1 MLFEVRVKGKS
12 SVLLSVAL
20 IACLVAGCEAESGN
34 PKDMERPQ
42 KGEVVG
48 GAGEQVRDL
57 TVAEEVEVDRAEE
70 ELVENCMERQGHPYW
85 PAPVASV
92 AERKAGAYVVDDVEW
107 ARRYGYGRPF
117 DIAAEK
123 ARRSHPNV
131 TYHNAL
137 PEQERIRYSRALDGD
152 FDDAISV
159 GLPSGGTIRTPREGC
174 HVEAQ
179 ERLYGD
185 YPTWFRVKKT
195 VTGLTPLY
203 VPQILQDERL
213 VTAVKAWSRCMN
225 ESGNPFGSPDEI
237 RQKRE
242 SLVKGMNAAQA
253 QSAEVKLAVAEAEC
267 ARETSLGETARSL
280 EGEYR
285 EKTLRDYPEEFAT
298 YQQMSMTALSRARNL
313 ESR

>member
-1 MLFEVRVKGKS
+1 VKEKS
-12 SVLLSVAL
+12 TILLSAAL
-20 IACLVAGCEAESGN
+20 IACLVAGCGVGSGN
-34 PKDMERPQ
+34 PKEMERPQ
-42 KGEVVG
+42 KGEAVG
-48 GAGEQVRDL
+48 VAGKQVRDL
-57 TVAEEVEVDRAEE
+57 TVAEEVEVGRAEE
-70 ELVENCMERQGHPYW
+70 KLVEKCMERQGHRYW
-85 PAPVASV
+85 PAPVASI
-92 AERKAGAYVVDDVEW
+92 AERKAGAYVVDDVDW

-117 DIAAEK
+117 DIAAEE
-123 ARRSHPNV
+123 ARRSHPSV
-131 TYHNAL
+131 TYPNAL

-152 FDDAISV
+152 FDDVISV
-159 GLPSGGTIRTPREGC
+159 ELPSGGTTRTPREGC
-174 HVEAQ
+174 YAEAR

-203 VPQILQDERL
+203 VPRILRDERL

-237 RQKRE
+237 RQKRD
-242 SLVKGMNAAQA
+242 SLVKGMNASQA
-253 QSAEVKLAVAEAEC
+253 QSAEVELAVAEAEC
-267 ARETSLGETARSL
+267 ARKTSLGETARSL

-298 YQQMSMTALSRARNL
+298 YQQMRMTALSRARNF

>member
-1 MLFEVRVKGKS
+1 VKVKS
-12 SVLLSVAL
+12 PVLLSVAF
-20 IACLVAGCEAESGN
+20 IACLAAGCVVESEN
-34 PKDMERPQ
+34 PKDTERPQ
-42 KGEVVG
+42 KGEAVG
-48 GAGEQVRDL
+48 VAGEQLRDL
-57 TVAEEVEVDRAEE
+57 TVAEEIEIDRAEE
-70 ELVENCMERQGHPYW
+70 ELVEKCMERQGHRYW
-85 PAPVASV
+85 PGPVASI
-92 AERKAGAYVVDDVEW
+92 AERKAGAYVVDDVDW

-117 DIAAEK
+117 DIAAEET
-123 ARRSHPNV
+123 RRSHPNV

-137 PEQERIRYSRALDGD
+137 PEQERIRYSLALDGD
-152 FDDAISV
+152 FDDVISV

-174 HVEAQ
+174 HVEAR

-203 VPQILQDERL
+203 VPRILRDERL

-225 ESGNPFGSPDEI
+225 ESGNPFRSPDEI
-237 RQKRE
+237 RQKRD
-242 SLVKGMNAAQA
+242 SLVKGMNASQA
-253 QSAEVKLAVAEAEC
+253 QRAEVKLAVAEAEC
-267 ARETSLGETARSL
+267 ARKTSLGETARSL

-298 YQQMSMTALSRARNL
+298 YQQMRMTALSRARNL

>member
-1 MLFEVRVKGKS
+1 MKEKS
-12 SVLLSVAL
+12 SALLCTAL
-20 IACLVAGCEAESGN
+20 IACLAVGCGIGSGN

-42 KGEVVG
+42 KGEAVG
-48 GAGEQVRDL
+48 AAGEQVRDL

-70 ELVENCMERQGHPYW
+70 KLIEKCMERRGHRYW
-85 PAPVASV
+85 PGPVASI
-92 AERKAGAYVVDDVEW
+92 AERKAGAYVVDDVDW

-123 ARRSHPNV
+123 TRRSHPNV

-137 PEQERIRYSRALDGD
+137 SEQERIRYSLALDGD
-152 FDDAISV
+152 FDDNISV
-159 GLPSGGTIRTPREGC
+159 ELPSGGTIRTPRQGC
-174 HVEAQ
+174 HVEAR

-203 VPQILQDERL
+203 VPRILRDERL
-213 VTAVKAWSRCMN
+213 IAGVKAWSRCMN
-225 ESGNPFGSPDEI
+225 ESGNPFKSPDDI
-237 RQKRE
+237 RQKRD
-242 SLVKGMNAAQA
+242 SLVKGMNASQA

-267 ARETSLGETARSL
+267 ASKTSLGETARSL

-298 YQQMSMTALSRARNL
+298 YQQMRMTALSRARNFKI
-313 ESR
+313 R